1 MRNLVVCI
9 NKWFSIRQLVS
20 VLFCVPMSP
29 GISSEKVNI
38 LGSNSVPGLL
48 LHECYMGCYVTLNS
62 PPPHKFLHT
71 FDKRKQMPL
80 NLHVKVVCLAI
91 FKTYR
96 FLIQDGRGT
105 SQHMF

>member
-1 MRNLVVCI
+1 MVFYSTTCLSTFLCPHI
-9 NKWFSIRQLVS
+9 TW
-20 VLFCVPMSP
+20 
-29 GISSEKVNI
+29 ISSEKVNI

-48 LHECYMGCYVTLNS
+48 LHECYMDCYVTNS
-62 PPPHKFLHT
+62 PPRHKFFQT

-105 SQHMF
+105 NQHMF